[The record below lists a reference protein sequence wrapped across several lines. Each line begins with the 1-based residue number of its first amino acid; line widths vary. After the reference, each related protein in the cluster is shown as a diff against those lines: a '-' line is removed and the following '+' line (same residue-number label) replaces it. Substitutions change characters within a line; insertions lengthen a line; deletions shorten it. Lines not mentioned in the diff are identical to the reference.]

1 MRYLRRALLHF
12 VRGRRRSCY
21 MSNLPQGED
30 EEDLTRVA
38 GAIVHARIDARQSNA
53 HVRTVKPD
61 SGKLG

>member
-1 MRYLRRALLHF
+1 
-12 VRGRRRSCY
+12 

-38 GAIVHARIDARQSNA
+38 GAIVHVRIDARQGNA